1 MIVVLCSARAVSPP
15 LRCQGNVMRA
25 DVNRGLALVQ
35 QSVLFLGKVGRF
47 IIGADGGDR
56 HDGPAV
62 SGLEQLQEAA
72 VPEMLR
78 YLLEAPVRKP
88 V

>member
-1 MIVVLCSARAVSPP
+1 
-15 LRCQGNVMRA
+15 MRA
-25 DVNRGLALVQ
+25 DVSKELALVE
-35 QSVLFLGKVGRF
+35 QSVWFVGNVCPF
-47 IIGADGGDR
+47 ISSADGGDG

-62 SGLEQLQEAA
+62 SGLELLQETE